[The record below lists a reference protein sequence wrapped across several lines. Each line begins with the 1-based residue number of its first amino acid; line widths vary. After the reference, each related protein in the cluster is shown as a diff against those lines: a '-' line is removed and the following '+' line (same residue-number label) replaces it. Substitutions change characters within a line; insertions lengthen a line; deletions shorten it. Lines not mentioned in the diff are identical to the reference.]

1 VSEVSLHYTVAK
13 PKAMK
18 TRYPSLFLL
27 CLLPFT
33 EAKAC
38 VDYWT
43 PPSITVTVH
52 YNAMFTEALVVVS
65 NLSLFGGPN
74 GAFCSCA
81 VTTVTDNFSD
91 LRYVAFVDSGTYQP
105 VAGFAPWEANVSAG
119 SAWGAL
125 QPGDW
130 NGFIAEVVGPG
141 ISTGTP
147 VELLIRAALPPG
159 ASFNSLD
166 STITYSALG
175 TDEWS
180 PLDEE
185 LTFSHNSLG
194 YLGQAASIVF
204 IEEPDAF
211 FDLVDGIVLSVDR
224 PAGTS
229 GDLLVMRRDGG
240 AIIAWPGREWALEL
254 RVHDAAGRL
263 IVQRN
268 WDGSPLLLDG
278 YPAGLLVVEVR
289 GPAERIVRKV
299 PVW

>member
-1 VSEVSLHYTVAK
+1 MNA
-13 PKAMK
+13 
-18 TRYPSLFLL
+18 RYPSLFLL

-81 VTTVTDNFSD
+81 ITTVTDDFSD
-91 LRYVAFVDSGTYQP
+91 LQYIAFVDSGTYEP
-105 VAGFAPWEANVSAG
+105 VAGFAPWDASVSAG
-119 SAWGAL
+119 SAWSTI
-125 QPGDW
+125 QSGDW

-159 ASFNSLD
+159 ASFSSLD

-180 PLDEE
+180 PTDEE

-194 YLGQAASIVF
+194 NLGSAGSIIY
-204 IEEPDAF
+204 IEEPDTF
-211 FDLVDGIVLSVDR
+211 FDLVDGIVLSVEHTTVTE
-224 PAGTS
+224 AG
-229 GDLLVMRRDGG
+229 LLVLQGEG
-240 AIIAWPGREWALEL
+240 PATIAWTGGTGPLEL
-254 RVHDAAGRL
+254 IVHDAAGRVVL
-263 IVQRN
+263 QRN
-268 WDGSPLLLDG
+268 WDGSPFLLQG
-278 YPAGLLVVEVR
+278 YSAGLVVVEVR
-289 GPAERIVRKV
+289 SPDGRTVRKV
-299 PVW
+299 PLW